1 MGRNKDA
8 KVSKKST
15 GSSFGKIDSR
25 APTFDSLIA
34 QFQGLVER
42 NHHDDKET
50 IKSIVSELGKK
61 SENVHTALQLI
72 RYLHQVKSSQLDEHV
87 VIEFDGENERLWN
100 TLSEELRELVSNAK
114 KADFNMLEQIIE
126 GLDKKQDQLARA
138 KEVFQEVSVSTESTE
153 VTSEFTQRKCNIVV
167 LRSEKPVIENVQCTV
182 DVNHKDSKQ
191 ESNIDPER
199 SFEETDCL
207 LSEVENVY
215 SDSDKSVPSMDS
227 QIDSPNKDSILQH
240 EVNRMLKDVSKL
252 IRREPE
258 IDNLSEV
265 VQSMQDRFH
274 QEQLKKV
281 FSLTAIE
288 AKEKMNTKLT
298 LNLASM
304 QDELNKTV
312 EENKYLSEEIDT
324 LKSILKKER
333 KSKANET
340 KKIKKDIAA
349 VRLENKQLLQ
359 RLTDTSATDESFASS
374 NLTEEFALKPQDSTL
389 EFRIAELQRSSESLQ
404 NRYEDVCNKLEASEK
419 LLEVQQ
425 DINSRITASSVE
437 TRQKHSSEVSA
448 LEEIIKTMKTAASQ
462 QEKELLRIQQLER
475 TKTDVLIN
483 FMEEEKQE
491 IREKCDSL
499 KLELTNTQ
507 KAIKEQKAEAKR
519 HFENEIW
526 KMKKAAK
533 LAERRNSSASNSSK
547 SSNSSTAND
556 GDEVQQLITE
566 LATLQALLL
575 VKSDRPSETIFKVN
589 HLLEIAIETVKQM
602 TIKNEKCEIAL
613 AESLSKHELKDQ
625 ALDALAK
632 MQEEKSNEYEAAL
645 KSERSKYEYLQKVI
659 EENMEDEAVSAKR
672 WKDLH
677 EQEKLLEANQI
688 QYKKDSEEFAKRT
701 VSSEMENVKL
711 RQELDS
717 LQKNI
722 DQKNLD
728 INMLSEENNLLQV
741 NVQTI
746 TKQLEDVLSPR
757 KDRTAQLESRLETI
771 QSSAKAQQKRLE
783 DDLVSARAQLKF
795 LSKQNG
801 ELQLTNLQLQKKS
814 ALADELTMSLAEKTV
829 KFEESEE
836 SISELKRTVSQLEDE
851 NRSLILVN
859 AEERAGLVTELIT
872 TKEKLKECQ
881 SIASLQAKNLEQ
893 IQSLEE
899 ELKSTKKILEGRQNS
914 HGAMQVPEQVTG
926 CDRSIINEMF
936 PEMDPLLRQMVHI
949 LAQNQNYLYGI
960 LGIVFY
966 VILIHLYIFL

>member
-61 SENVHTALQLI
+61 SKNVHTALQLV
-72 RYLHQVKSSQLDEHV
+72 RYLHQVKSSQLEEHV
-87 VIEFDGENERLWN
+87 VIEFDGENERLLN

-114 KADFNMLEQIIE
+114 KADFNKLEQIIE

-138 KEVFQEVSVSTESTE
+138 KEVFQQVSVSTESTE
-153 VTSEFTQRKCNIVV
+153 
-167 LRSEKPVIENVQCTV
+167 SEKPVTENVQYTV

-199 SFEETDCL
+199 SFEETVCL
-207 LSEVENVY
+207 LSEVENAY
-215 SDSDKSVPSMDS
+215 SDSDKSAPSLDS

-240 EVNRMLKDVSKL
+240 EVNKMLKDVSKL

-258 IDNLSEV
+258 FDNLSEV
-265 VQSMQDRFH
+265 VQSVQDCFH

-281 FSLTAIE
+281 FSLTALE
-288 AKEKMNTKLT
+288 AKEKTNTKLT

-304 QDELNKTV
+304 QDELNKTI

-349 VRLENKQLLQ
+349 VRLENKQLLE

-425 DINSRITASSVE
+425 DINSRITASSEE

-448 LEEIIKTMKTAASQ
+448 LEKIITTMKTAASQ

-483 FMEEEKQE
+483 FMEEEKQK

-499 KLELTNTQ
+499 KLELANTQ

-526 KMKKAAK
+526 KMKKAKK

-547 SSNSSTAND
+547 SSNSSTGN

-575 VKSDRPSETIFKVN
+575 VKSDRSSETISKVN

-625 ALDALAK
+625 ALDTLAK
-632 MQEEKSNEYEAAL
+632 MQEKKSNEYEAAL

-659 EENMEDEAVSAKR
+659 EENMEDEEVSAKR

-688 QYKKDSEEFAKRT
+688 QYKKDSEELAKLT
-701 VSSEMENVKL
+701 VSSEMDNVKI

-717 LQKNI
+717 LQKHI

-728 INMLSEENNLLQV
+728 IKMLTEENNLLQV

-746 TKQLEDVLSPR
+746 TKQVEDVLSPR

-783 DDLVSARAQLKF
+783 DDLVSARVQLEF
-795 LSKQNG
+795 LSIQND
-801 ELQLTNLQLQKKS
+801 ELQLTNTQLQKKS

-829 KFEESEE
+829 KLDESEE

-881 SIASLQAKNLEQ
+881 SIASSQAKNLEQ

-899 ELKSTKKILEGRQNS
+899 ELKSVRF
-914 HGAMQVPEQVTG
+914 PEQVTG
-926 CDRSIINEMF
+926 CDRNIINEMF

-960 LGIVFY
+960 LGIAFY
-966 VILIHLYIFL
+966 IILIHLYIFL

>member
-61 SENVHTALQLI
+61 SKNVHTALQLV
-72 RYLHQVKSSQLDEHV
+72 RYLHQVKPSQLEEHV
-87 VIEFDGENERLWN
+87 VIEFDGENERLLN

-114 KADFNMLEQIIE
+114 KADFNKLEQIIE

-138 KEVFQEVSVSTESTE
+138 KEVFQQVSVSTESTE
-153 VTSEFTQRKCNIVV
+153 
-167 LRSEKPVIENVQCTV
+167 SEKPVTENVQYTV

-199 SFEETDCL
+199 SFEETVCL
-207 LSEVENVY
+207 LSEVENAY
-215 SDSDKSVPSMDS
+215 SDSDKSAPSLDS

-240 EVNRMLKDVSKL
+240 EVNKMLKDVSKL

-258 IDNLSEV
+258 FDNLSEV
-265 VQSMQDRFH
+265 VQSVQDCFH

-281 FSLTAIE
+281 FSLTALE
-288 AKEKMNTKLT
+288 AKEKTNTKLT

-304 QDELNKTV
+304 QDELNKTI

-349 VRLENKQLLQ
+349 VRLENKQLLE

-425 DINSRITASSVE
+425 DINSRITASSEE

-448 LEEIIKTMKTAASQ
+448 LEKIITTMKTAASQ

-499 KLELTNTQ
+499 KLELANTQ

-519 HFENEIW
+519 HFQNEIW
-526 KMKKAAK
+526 KMKKAKK

-547 SSNSSTAND
+547 SSNSSTGN

-575 VKSDRPSETIFKVN
+575 VKSDRSSETISKVN

-625 ALDALAK
+625 ALDTLAK
-632 MQEEKSNEYEAAL
+632 MQEKKSNEYEAAL

-659 EENMEDEAVSAKR
+659 EENMEDEEVSAKR

-688 QYKKDSEEFAKRT
+688 QYKKDSEELAKLT
-701 VSSEMENVKL
+701 VSSEMENVKI

-717 LQKNI
+717 LQKHI

-728 INMLSEENNLLQV
+728 IKMLTEENNLLQV

-746 TKQLEDVLSPR
+746 TKQVEDVLSPR

-783 DDLVSARAQLKF
+783 DDLVSARVQLEF
-795 LSKQNG
+795 LSIQND
-801 ELQLTNLQLQKKS
+801 ELQLTNTQLQKKS

-829 KFEESEE
+829 KLDESEE

-881 SIASLQAKNLEQ
+881 SIASSQAKNLEQ

-899 ELKSTKKILEGRQNS
+899 ELKSTKNILEGRQNS
-914 HGAMQVPEQVTG
+914 QGAMQVPEQVTG
-926 CDRSIINEMF
+926 CDRNIINEMF

-960 LGIVFY
+960 LGIAFY
-966 VILIHLYIFL
+966 IILIHLYIFL